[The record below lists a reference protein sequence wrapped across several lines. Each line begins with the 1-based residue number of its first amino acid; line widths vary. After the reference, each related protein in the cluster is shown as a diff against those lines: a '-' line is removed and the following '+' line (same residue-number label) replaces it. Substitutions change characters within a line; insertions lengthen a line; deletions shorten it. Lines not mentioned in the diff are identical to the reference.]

1 MRSRVS
7 PADAGLRL
15 DVWLAGRHPGVTRSQ
30 VRRWID
36 QGLVTVN
43 ERAEKSGYALRDSDT
58 VAWELP
64 EPVDPQAGPAAE
76 SLPFGLIYQD
86 EDMVVVDKPPG
97 MVVHPGAGV
106 SSGTLVSALKGR
118 GIPLAAT
125 GGPNR
130 PGIVHRL
137 DKGTS
142 GLMIV
147 ASTDRAYQALV
158 LAIAERRIHRRYRA
172 LVWGRVP
179 ESEGVLSG
187 DINRSRT
194 DRRRM
199 AVVTKGGR
207 RAVTHYRVR
216 ERHRFLTDLD
226 LELETGRTH
235 QIRVHWRHEGHP
247 VFGDPEYGG
256 RSRGSGLSGADR
268 ALARTWLGLIDRQ
281 ALHARGLQ
289 FDHPLT
295 GTPLSFEAPLPPD
308 LQSLYA
314 AVAEGNA
321 GSPSGGNEDT

>member
-1 MRSRVS
+1 MQCRVS

-15 DVWLAGRHPGVTRSQ
+15 DVWLAARHPGVTRSQ

-36 QGLVTVN
+36 LGRVRVN
-43 ERAEKSGYALRDSDT
+43 EAVEKAGYTLHDGDAI
-58 VAWELP
+58 AWEMP
-64 EPVDPQAGPAAE
+64 EPSDPDSGPRPE
-76 SLPFGLIYQD
+76 NIPFGLIYQD
-86 EDMVVVDKPPG
+86 PDIVVVDKPPG

-106 SSGTLVSALKGR
+106 STGTLVGALKGR
-118 GIPLAAT
+118 GIPLAPT
-125 GGPNR
+125 GGPFR

-142 GLMIV
+142 GLLIV

-158 LAIAERRIHRRYRA
+158 AAIAGRLVHRRYRA

-179 ESEGVLSG
+179 EEEGVLTG
-187 DINRSRT
+187 DINRSRS

-207 RAVTHYRVR
+207 HAVTHYKVR

-235 QIRVHWRHEGHP
+235 QIRVHWRHQGHP

-256 RSRGSGLSGADR
+256 RSRGNGLSATDR
-268 ALARTWLGLIDRQ
+268 ALAREWLELVDRQ
-281 ALHARGLQ
+281 ALHARGLE

-295 GTPLSFEAPLPPD
+295 GERLSFEAPLPPD
-308 LQSLYA
+308 LQRLYL
-314 AVAEGNA
+314 AVAGGNA
-321 GSPSGGNEDT
+321 GTMSTRNEDT